1 VAARDVAVR
10 RLTLSWFA
18 EHGGGKRSSDD
29 VMTRDQDLAAGPL

>member
-1 VAARDVAVR
+1 LR